1 MRKNLLPALLQN
13 ISIIISFSNLLLY
26 VDYWPLNIS
35 IYSIISNW
43 EKKMRI
49 FLTLHR
55 TTTTTT
61 APNFPFFQLFS
72 ALTDWNARSSCPVK
86 SGSLLRTDSD
96 KFIWLGHC
104 NFGAKIRQ
112 GLQFFGGRWWRGGE
126 GKERGW
132 GKRRGGGL
140 TEKKY
145 GGVIWEPGYGTQLT
159 WVKDRRCAQSGRK
172 A

>member
-112 GLQFFGGRWWRGGE
+112 GLQFLGGRWWRGG
-126 GKERGW
+126 GGGRWWVVGGW
-132 GKRRGGGL
+132 GVVWWGGGVVAGASTPL
-140 TEKKY
+140 RAQETAT
-145 GGVIWEPGYGTQLT
+145 VIKT
-159 WVKDRRCAQSGRK
+159 KDII
-172 A
+172 